1 MLDDCLIY
9 INTLCEDNTESE
21 IETSCFFC
29 KKLQEVLLRIY
40 FSNAPYKYIENENDE
55 NENAIFVLF
64 IKIIVSA
71 FAIAKNNKFRFLSY
85 TF

>member
-1 MLDDCLIY
+1 MIA
-9 INTLCEDNTESE
+9 SS
-21 IETSCFFC
+21 TSILYVKTTQNQKLKLHAFFC

>member
-29 KKLQEVLLRIY
+29 KKLQEVLLRVY
-40 FSNAPYKYIENENDE
+40 FSNAPYKYTE

>member
-1 MLDDCLIY
+1 MIA
-9 INTLCEDNTESE
+9 SS
-21 IETSCFFC
+21 TSILYVKTTQNQKLKLHGFFC

>member
-1 MLDDCLIY
+1 M
-9 INTLCEDNTESE
+9 SASS
-21 IETSCFFC
+21 TSILYVKTTQNQKLKLHVFFC